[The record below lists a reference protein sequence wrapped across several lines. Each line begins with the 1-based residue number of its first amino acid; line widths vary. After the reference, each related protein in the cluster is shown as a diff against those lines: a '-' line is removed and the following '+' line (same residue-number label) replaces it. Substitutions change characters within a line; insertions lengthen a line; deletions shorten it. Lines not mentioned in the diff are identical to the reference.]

1 MSGVSLPVSRAS
13 GRALVIGSTECRALG
28 VGVLGDLGYQV
39 AEFDEPYSAMAELS
53 RRAANYR
60 ALIISLSTL
69 YREELQ
75 MIAAVVARFPQVE
88 VWLTHTDGRPAALAE
103 AMRMGAHGLL
113 SAEGLHRFAG
123 VTQEPRSESQSSP
136 AEIPEPQTTAPPMTL
151 STTEQP
157 REINAS
163 AGEPVLTAEELRA
176 LLEEAPAEANHE

>member
-1 MSGVSLPVSRAS
+1 
-13 GRALVIGSTECRALG
+13 
-28 VGVLGDLGYQV
+28 
-39 AEFDEPYSAMAELS
+39 MAELS

-75 MIAAVVARFPQVE
+75 MIAAVVGRYPQVE

-103 AMRMGAHGLL
+103 AMRLGAHGLL

-123 VTQEPRSESQSSP
+123 ITQEFRLESQSVP
-136 AEIPEPQTTAPPMTL
+136 AAISQGEVNDPPMTL
-151 STTEQP
+151 PTIERT
-157 REINAS
+157 REIETP

-176 LLEEAPAEANHE
+176 LLDETPAQANHD